1 MPLVHIADG
10 RPHIEGKRLAL
21 LKNTGGEPRRDS
33 AVVEQVNSHS
43 LDHQPHSSQNE
54 SIGFNSEATAAST
67 ASKGATPTVSLLP
80 QCAAPTTITN
90 TSEVSSLSTISM
102 PTYPQTPPTSQSPA
116 SNLSISISAED
127 CMMSHSNNTVFTAL
141 FKNGRV
147 LGIPC
152 GTQMVWKL
160 SMRGPE
166 VPATLQPTMLQ
177 RTVMHTSWI
186 DRFPFPRMR
195 DNFIRLNGIID
206 EEDFLACLFDTQS
219 FTIVPGTM
227 SWDPEG
233 WIIGKDFR
241 EKWGFLFY

>member
-1 MPLVHIADG
+1 MIVSVK
-10 RPHIEGKRLAL
+10 GKRLAL
-21 LKNTGGEPRRDS
+21 LKNAGNDPRQHPTNV
-33 AVVEQVNSHS
+33 AQVNAHS
-43 LDHQPHSSQNE
+43 LHLQTRPSQKE
-54 SIGFNSEATAAST
+54 SIPFNSEATAA
-67 ASKGATPTVSLLP
+67 ASEVDATTSVRILPQLATPTTS
-80 QCAAPTTITN
+80 TN
-90 TSEVSSLSTISM
+90 TCEVSSLTTVPM
-102 PTYPQTPPTSQSPA
+102 PMYPQSSPASQSPA
-116 SNLSISISAED
+116 SSVSVSTSAED

-152 GTQMVWKL
+152 GTQMLWKL
-160 SMRGPE
+160 SMRGPD

-195 DNFIRLNGIID
+195 DNFIKLNGIID

-227 SWDPEG
+227 SWDPDG